1 MNAARARLVSL
12 SLLACTTLALT
23 GCASDAPPTEL
34 GPGVVTPGASSTEQ
48 PPSPVPVESATTTS
62 PSTTPSGPSNPN
74 TSPTQ
79 SATIDGAPAVPAP
92 FRDDDAEIEAENQTG
107 DGRTVRITEI
117 QLSRADG
124 FVAVYT
130 ADREQLLGSAAVSRS
145 TDDDRPLT
153 VRLDRPLTADAQLLV
168 ELHADNG
175 NGRFDP
181 ETDPRVAGNDD
192 DNELEVDRLTYRVR

>member
-1 MNAARARLVSL
+1 MTAARARLISL

-23 GCASDAPPTEL
+23 GCASDAPPTDL

-48 PPSPVPVESATTTS
+48 LPSPVPVESGTPG
-62 PSTTPSGPSNPN
+62 PSTSAGASTPAA
-74 TSPTQ
+74 SPTQ
-79 SATIDGAPAVPAP
+79 SPATTGAPAVPAP
-92 FRDDDAEIEAENQTG
+92 FRDDDAEVEAENQSG
-107 DGRTVRITEI
+107 DGRTVRITEV

-130 ADREQLLGSAAVSRS
+130 ADREQLLGVAAVKRS
-145 TDDDRPLT
+145 TDDDRPVT
-153 VRLDRPLTADAQLLV
+153 VRLDRPLTEDTQLLV

-181 ETDPRVAGNDD
+181 EADPRVAGNDD

>member
-1 MNAARARLVSL
+1 MTAARVRLISL

-34 GPGVVTPGASSTEQ
+34 GPGVVTPGASSSQ
-48 PPSPVPVESATTTS
+48 PAPSSVPVESATTPG
-62 PSTTPSGPSNPN
+62 PSTPAGASTPT

-79 SATIDGAPAVPAP
+79 SPTTDGAPAVPAP
-92 FRDDDAEIEAENQTG
+92 FRDDDAEIEVENQTG
-107 DGRTVRITEI
+107 DGRSVRVAEA
-117 QLSRADG
+117 QLTRADG

-130 ADREQLLGSAAVSRS
+130 ADREQLLGVAAVQRS
-145 TDDDRPLT
+145 TDDDRPVT
-153 VRLDRPLTADAQLLV
+153 VRLERPLTASAQLLV

-181 ETDPRVAGNDD
+181 EADPRVAGNDD
-192 DNELEVDRLTYRVR
+192 DNELEVDRLTYRVG